1 VSREELLLLR
11 IEVQDFLDSYGAA
24 IDAGDWDK
32 FLACFATD
40 AEYQIISRENFDQ
53 GFPLATVRCES
64 RKMLRD
70 RVFGVEETMMYEPR
84 FTRHIISGV
93 RIDPSEDHLKA
104 IANYC
109 VFETIVDQET
119 KILQVGRYDANLI
132 QEESGFVFTKLHCIF
147 DSVIVPNSLIYP
159 I

>member
-1 VSREELLLLR
+1 MSREELLLLR

-40 AEYQIISRENFDQ
+40 AEYQIISHENFDQ
-53 GFPLATVRCES
+53 GFPLATV
-64 RKMLRD
+64 
-70 RVFGVEETMMYEPR
+70 PR

-93 RIDPSEDHLKA
+93 RIDHSEDDLKA